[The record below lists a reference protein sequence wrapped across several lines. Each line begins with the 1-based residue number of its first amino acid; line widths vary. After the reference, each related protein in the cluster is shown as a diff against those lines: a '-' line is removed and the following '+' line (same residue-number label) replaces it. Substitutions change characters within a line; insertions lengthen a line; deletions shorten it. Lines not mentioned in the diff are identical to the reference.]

1 MTQTNVSA
9 EMVSLVS
16 ENNTAKAIMADF
28 AERRRF
34 RKTTNIDRLK
44 NLLLAKGEKIV
55 DKEYMET
62 FKRLQDMDYG
72 SIVYGRNGQPT
83 RFVWNY
89 NLKSVGRSAFTGED
103 KEPIKLPEVQT
114 PVKRGRGRPK
124 GSKNKPKQIDRKLE
138 AYRVI
143 LDQAASIIASARDI
157 VKEIKSAE

>member
-1 MTQTNVSA
+1 MQISN
-9 EMVSLVS
+9 
-16 ENNTAKAIMADF
+16 K
-28 AERRRF
+28 
-34 RKTTNIDRLK
+34 KTTNIDRLK

-83 RFVWNY
+83 RFIWNY
-89 NLKSVGRSAFTGED
+89 NLKSVGKSAFSEE
-103 KEPIKLPEVQT
+103 KEPVKLPEAQS

-138 AYRVI
+138 TYKVI